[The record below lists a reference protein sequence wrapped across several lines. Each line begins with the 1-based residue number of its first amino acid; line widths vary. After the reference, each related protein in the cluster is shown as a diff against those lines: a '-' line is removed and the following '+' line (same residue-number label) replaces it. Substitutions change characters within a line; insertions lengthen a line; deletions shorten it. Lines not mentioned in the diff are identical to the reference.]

1 MRDTDVIEV
10 KYFKDSE
17 NMLYAI
23 DIMPINK
30 ESWESEIKEGWAAIS
45 KEELDELLKNTP
57 TEEESIFKR
66 DSLLKEV
73 SLRIAP
79 LQDSVDL
86 DIATDEEVSK
96 LNEWKKYRVLLNR
109 IESQPDY
116 PNNIDWPE
124 MPN

>member
-1 MRDTDVIEV
+1 
-10 KYFKDSE
+10 
-17 NMLYAI
+17 
-23 DIMPINK
+23 MPINK